1 MAANDKST
9 GSSKPRVNF
18 LRRRPRPGALVRQP
32 DLALPHER
40 DQTEEGMT
48 DGKVPP
54 EGRRAHDDV
63 ERGVQDT
70 SKSTEMDSAY
80 RRQKH

>member
-1 MAANDKST
+1 MAANDKSP
-9 GSSKPRVNF
+9 GSSKPRVNY

-40 DQTEEGMT
+40 DQTDEGMT
-48 DGKVPP
+48 DGKVTP
-54 EGRRAHDDV
+54 EGRQAHGDV

-70 SKSTEMDSAY
+70 SKSTEMDSTY

>member
-1 MAANDKST
+1 MAANDKSL
-9 GSSKPRVNF
+9 GSSKPRVNY

-40 DQTEEGMT
+40 DQTEKGMT
-48 DGKVPP
+48 DGQVPA
-54 EGRRAHDDV
+54 EGRQAHEDL

-70 SKSTEMDSAY
+70 SKSNEMDTAY